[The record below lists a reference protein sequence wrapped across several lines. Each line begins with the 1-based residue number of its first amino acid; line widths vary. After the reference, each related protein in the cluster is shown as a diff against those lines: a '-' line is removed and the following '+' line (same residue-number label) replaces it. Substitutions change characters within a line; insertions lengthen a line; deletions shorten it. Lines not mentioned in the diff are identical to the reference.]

1 MKKKLPM
8 GLARIAYL
16 DKNNNN
22 IDTRALYVAEDSDN
36 IKSLIYGVQ
45 MDMLLLEDIIWLY
58 SIQRLKYII
67 TKIY

>member
-22 IDTRALYVAEDSDN
+22 IDTRALYVAEDCDN
-36 IKSLIYGVQ
+36 IKSLIYGV
-45 MDMLLLEDIIWLY
+45 
-58 SIQRLKYII
+58 
-67 TKIY
+67 